1 MKKFLKF
8 LLGLVFATLL
18 LSISNFS
25 WGKRMVSPLSYSLEI
40 TDNFIYLDRN
50 LINEGELFEKIPSE
64 FYFNPFVNELVKK
77 IRTSDEEI
85 DYFLY
90 FDKASKKD
98 PSAKKNLLIT
108 VTKTNESLNWEND
121 GNEYELNKS
130 FKLNKDNYL
139 SVNFRTQSNNL
150 KKYES
155 AIKSFEEIFITL
167 EEATYHTKENFNI
180 FGDPAVLA
188 KNKELYEANKKT
200 KEKDFQQKLS
210 EANEKYGN
218 NMTKT
223 KNNFKYVSYYE
234 EYAAQVFYGNE
245 CTAGRSKYVSTNSL
259 NPREYDAYMDM
270 YSKMVYDG
278 KETTCTWVSNILKR

>member
-18 LSISNFS
+18 LLIPSLS
-25 WGKRMVSPLSYSLEI
+25 WGMRMVSPLSYSLEI
-40 TDNFIYLDRN
+40 SDNFIYLDKN
-50 LINEGELFEKIPSE
+50 LINEGQIFETIPTD
-64 FYFNPFVNELVKK
+64 FYLNPFINELVNQ
-77 IRTSDEEI
+77 IRSSNDEK

-90 FDKASKKD
+90 FDKASKRD
-98 PSAKKNLLIT
+98 PSSKKNLLIT
-108 VTKTNESLNWEND
+108 ITKTTESLNWENNV
-121 GNEYELNKS
+121 NEYELNKS
-130 FKLNKDNYL
+130 FKLNKNNYL
-139 SVNFRTQSNNL
+139 SVNFKTQSENF

-167 EEATYHTKENFNI
+167 EEATYYPKVNFNI
-180 FGDPAVLA
+180 FGDPAALA
-188 KNKELYEANKKT
+188 KNKEIYEAYKKA
-200 KEKDFQQKLS
+200 KDDAFQQRLI
-210 EANEKYGN
+210 EANETYGT

-223 KNNFKYVSYYE
+223 KNNFKYVSIYE

-278 KETTCTWVSNILKR
+278 KEATCTWVSNILKR